1 MQFYFSWI
9 FTNIS
14 LWHTGKFFF
23 IYSLFAFSFCKAS
36 MQPFLFCFL
45 LIYFTL
51 LFTLTLLFVFL
62 IIYYVHFNAY
72 FLSCSEFLL
81 YQFLYYFFSLQ
92 VTNICHF
99 HDQFLNL
106 IAFTPHRLPWKVKIA
121 LWLKTDYINIM
132 NQSQSWFSL
141 KLFCIREIF

>member
-51 LFTLTLLFVFL
+51 LFIVQLYIMFISMLFSYHVQ
-62 IIYYVHFNAY
+62 N
-72 FLSCSEFLL
+72 
-81 YQFLYYFFSLQ
+81 FF
-92 VTNICHF
+92 
-99 HDQFLNL
+99 
-106 IAFTPHRLPWKVKIA
+106 
-121 LWLKTDYINIM
+121 YI
-132 NQSQSWFSL
+132 
-141 KLFCIREIF
+141 KFCIISFL